1 MSKPKRHHLV
11 PRLYLKN
18 FSLNGKQIY
27 AFIKNLGE
35 CKLVSIKDVAVKE
48 NFYTM
53 VHKDIAQEFIESY
66 LSHNIEPL
74 WGECISHII
83 QYVNKERELI
93 NLKDICR
100 CLICQY
106 YRGTDFRE
114 EAKAIQDI
122 RVTIYREILQMTHQD
137 NNNTPKIEN
146 YSLAHAYETFLNEPL
161 IEDKISQ
168 ILKSSDWS
176 IMTSSECH
184 FITSDRPVLS
194 FFFNKQNN
202 LIYYT
207 KTDIGSPSSY
217 ILIAITPN
225 ILLQI
230 KLKPQTHN
238 ACTNERRPIIVKV
251 NSDYVKSVNYFQ
263 QLNCNEHL
271 YGKYKFDPKINDYT
285 IDSES

>member
-1 MSKPKRHHLV
+1 MSNKGGRVSPD
-11 PRLYLKN
+11 YL
-18 FSLNGKQIY
+18 
-27 AFIKNLGE
+27 A
-35 CKLVSIKDVAVKE
+35 
-48 NFYTM
+48 
-53 VHKDIAQEFIESY
+53 DIAPEY
-66 LSHNIEPL
+66 
-74 WGECISHII
+74 
-83 QYVNKERELI
+83 
-93 NLKDICR
+93 
-100 CLICQY
+100 
-106 YRGTDFRE
+106 
-114 EAKAIQDI
+114 A
-122 RVTIYREILQMTHQD
+122 
-137 NNNTPKIEN
+137 
-146 YSLAHAYETFLNEPL
+146 
-161 IEDKISQ
+161 
-168 ILKSSDWS
+168 
-176 IMTSSECH
+176 ECH